1 MRTFV
6 LTLLFLAAQVVA
18 TGASLRITA
27 PEFHDQPVIVFRYL
41 DLFTLRTEVLAST
54 RTDAQGSAHVNAE
67 APCRTRGQLRLG
79 EARTDLYPTPE
90 AKYDPIFQRVKGN
103 ARSI

>member
-54 RTDAQGSAHVNAE
+54 RTDAQGSAYVKVDV
-67 APCRTRGQLRLG
+67 PGRPRVQLRIG
-79 EARTDLYPTPE
+79 EARTDLYLTPE
-90 AKYDPIFQRVKGN
+90 AKYDLIFQRVKGN